1 MVNAYKVLGV
11 QSRADIGQ
19 IKAAYYK
26 LAREHH
32 PDRGGDAK
40 RFHEVAEAWHLLNHP
55 ARRKSHDETLIL
67 LGQDLPICELCGGR
81 GVTWHQRGFTERYSK
96 PCRACGGRQP

>member
-11 QSRADIGQ
+11 QPRADVDT
-19 IKAAYYK
+19 IKAAYHR
-26 LAREHH
+26 LARQHH
-32 PDRGGDAK
+32 PDVGGDP
-40 RFHEVAEAWHLLNHP
+40 EVFGKLAEAWHLVNHP
-55 ARRKSHDETLIL
+55 ARRKSHDETLQL
-67 LGQDLPICELCGGR
+67 LGQDLPACDLCGGT